1 MSRMDQPT
9 ADDVILDLLVDGVA
23 PTHENLMVAIAAYP
37 EHRDAL
43 VAFFANLAVQTALKD
58 EATSSGGS
66 VEQFAN
72 IGVSRVL
79 AHRHDAPRQAS
90 TTSVRRKSGE
100 QEVKS
105 PPPRLSQLILASG
118 LTEDQVAVR
127 VGLDSGL
134 MMKLDRR
141 RIVGRRPM
149 EMFRRIADEL
159 RIPPAHVI
167 ASATGAPIASSRG
180 NLRKAKGQIQIE
192 TETFDVAI
200 NASTLSDDLKTFW
213 LQRLADVDEPTA

>member
-9 ADDVILDLLVDGVA
+9 ADDVILDLLVDGVE
-23 PTHENLMVAIAAYP
+23 PTHENLIVAIAAYP
-37 EHRDAL
+37 QHRDAL
-43 VAFFANLAVQTALKD
+43 VAFFANLAAQTALKD
-58 EATSSGGS
+58 EMTPSECSA
-66 VEQFAN
+66 EQFAN

-79 AHRHDAPRQAS
+79 AHRHDALRQAS
-90 TTSVRRKSGE
+90 TNVDRKRGE
-100 QEVKS
+100 HEAE
-105 PPPRLSQLILASG
+105 PLPARLSQLIRVSG

-167 ASATGAPIASSRG
+167 ASVTGAPIASSRG
-180 NLRKAKGQIQIE
+180 NLRKAKEQIRIE
-192 TETFDVAI
+192 TETFEAAI
-200 NASTLSDDLKTFW
+200 KASTLSDDLKAFW
-213 LQRLADVDEPTA
+213 LQRLADEDEATA

>member
-9 ADDVILDLLVDGVA
+9 ADDVILDLLVDGVE
-23 PTHENLMVAIAAYP
+23 PTHENLTVAIAAYP
-37 EHRDAL
+37 QHRDAL
-43 VAFFANLAVQTALKD
+43 VVFFANLAVQTALEN
-58 EATSSGGS
+58 EATLSGCD

-79 AHRHDAPRQAS
+79 AGRHDAPGQTS
-90 TTSVRRKSGE
+90 TTGVCRKNGE
-100 QEVKS
+100 YEAES
-105 PPPRLSQLILASG
+105 PPPRLSQLIRASG
-118 LTEDQVAVR
+118 LSEDQVAVR

-159 RIPPAHVI
+159 RVPPAYVI

>member
-1 MSRMDQPT
+1 MTRMDQPT
-9 ADDVILDLLVDGVA
+9 ADDVILDLLVDGVE

-37 EHRDAL
+37 QYRDAL

-58 EATSSGGS
+58 ETTPSGCS

-79 AHRHDAPRQAS
+79 AHRHDAPRVAS
-90 TTSVRRKSGE
+90 MDVYGKSGG
-100 QEVKS
+100 QEAE
-105 PPPRLSQLILASG
+105 PLPQRLSQLIRASG

-134 MMKLDRR
+134 IMKLDRR

-167 ASATGAPIASSRG
+167 ASVTGAPIASSTG
-180 NLRKAKGQIQIE
+180 NLRKAKGQIKIE
-192 TETFDVAI
+192 TETFAVAI

-213 LQRLADVDEPTA
+213 LQRLADADEPTA

>member
-1 MSRMDQPT
+1 MSRMEQPT
-9 ADDVILDLLVDGVA
+9 ADDVILDLLVDGVE

-37 EHRDAL
+37 QHRDAL
-43 VAFFANLAVQTALKD
+43 VAFFANLAVQTTLKD
-58 EATSSGGS
+58 EATPSGCS

-72 IGVSRVL
+72 IGVSKVL
-79 AHRHDAPRQAS
+79 AHRHDVPRQAPTGDS
-90 TTSVRRKSGE
+90 KSGE
-100 QEVKS
+100 QEAE
-105 PPPRLSQLILASG
+105 PLPPRLSQLIRASG

-167 ASATGAPIASSRG
+167 ASVTGAPIASSRG
-180 NLRKAKGQIQIE
+180 NLRKAKGQIKTE
-192 TETFDVAI
+192 TETFEAAI
-200 NASTLSDDLKTFW
+200 NASTLSVDLKTFW
-213 LQRLADVDEPTA
+213 LQRLADADESTA

>member
-9 ADDVILDLLVDGVA
+9 ADDVILDLLVDRVE
-23 PTHENLMVAIAAYP
+23 PTHENLIVAIAAYP
-37 EHRDAL
+37 QHRDAL
-43 VAFFANLAVQTALKD
+43 VAFFANLAVQTALTD
-58 EATSSGGS
+58 ETTPSGCTA
-66 VEQFAN
+66 EQFAN

-90 TTSVRRKSGE
+90 TDVYSKSGE
-100 QEVKS
+100 QEAES
-105 PPPRLSQLILASG
+105 LPPRLSQLIHASG
-118 LTEDQVAVR
+118 LTEDHVAAR

-141 RIVGRRPM
+141 RIIGRQPM

-167 ASATGAPIASSRG
+167 ASVTGAPIASSRG
-180 NLRKAKGQIQIE
+180 NLRKAKGQIKIE
-192 TETFDVAI
+192 TETFEAAI
-200 NASTLSDDLKTFW
+200 KESTLSDDLKAFW
-213 LQRLADVDEPTA
+213 LQRLADEPTA

>member
-9 ADDVILDLLVDGVA
+9 ADDVILDLLVDGVE
-23 PTHENLMVAIAAYP
+23 PTHENLTVAIAAYP
-37 EHRDAL
+37 QHRDAL

-58 EATSSGGS
+58 ETTPSGCNA
-66 VEQFAN
+66 EQFAN

-79 AHRHDAPRQAS
+79 AHRHDAPKQAS
-90 TTSVRRKSGE
+90 TDVYSKSGE
-100 QEVKS
+100 HEAE
-105 PPPRLSQLILASG
+105 PLPLRLSHLIRASG

-149 EMFRRIADEL
+149 EVFRRIADEL
-159 RIPPAHVI
+159 SIPPAHVI
-167 ASATGAPIASSRG
+167 ASVTGVPIASSRG
-180 NLRKAKGQIQIE
+180 NLRKAKGQVKIK
-192 TETFDVAI
+192 TETFEVAI
-200 NASTLSDDLKTFW
+200 NTSTLSDDLKAFW
-213 LQRLADVDEPTA
+213 LQRLADAEEQTA

>member
-1 MSRMDQPT
+1 MNRMDHPT
-9 ADDVILDLLVDGVA
+9 ADDVILDLLVDGVE

-37 EHRDAL
+37 QHRDAL
-43 VAFFANLAVQTALKD
+43 VTFFANLAVQTALD
-58 EATSSGGS
+58 EEPTPPGCS

-79 AHRHDAPRQAS
+79 AHRHDAPGQTS
-90 TTSVRRKSGE
+90 TGVDDKSE
-100 QEVKS
+100 ELEIKS
-105 PPPRLSQLILASG
+105 MPPRLSQLIRASG
-118 LTEDQVAVR
+118 LTEDQVAAR

-149 EMFRRIADEL
+149 EMFRRISDEL
-159 RIPPAHVI
+159 HIPPAHVI
-167 ASATGAPIASSRG
+167 GSVTGAPITSSRG
-180 NLRKAKGQIQIE
+180 NLRKAKGQIKIQ

-200 NASTLSDDLKTFW
+200 NSSTLSDDLKAFW
-213 LQRLADVDEPTA
+213 LQQLADTDE

>member
-9 ADDVILDLLVDGVA
+9 ADDVILDLLVDGVE

-37 EHRDAL
+37 QHRDAL
-43 VAFFANLAVQTALKD
+43 VAFFANLAVQTALK
-58 EATSSGGS
+58 EETPSSDCS

-79 AHRHDAPRQAS
+79 AHRHDAPRQ
-90 TTSVRRKSGE
+90 TSMGVYSKSGE
-100 QEVKS
+100 HEAE
-105 PPPRLSQLILASG
+105 PLPPRLSQLIRATG

-141 RIVGRRPM
+141 RIVGRRPI

-159 RIPPAHVI
+159 SVPPAHVI
-167 ASATGAPIASSRG
+167 ASVTGAPIASSRG
-180 NLRKAKGQIQIE
+180 NLRKAKGQIKIE
-192 TETFDVAI
+192 TETFEVAI
-200 NASTLSDDLKTFW
+200 NASTLSDDLKAFW
-213 LQRLADVDEPTA
+213 LQRLADADEPTA

>member
-9 ADDVILDLLVDGVA
+9 ADDVILDLLVDGVE

-37 EHRDAL
+37 QHRDAL

-58 EATSSGGS
+58 ETTPSGCS

-79 AHRHDAPRQAS
+79 AHRHDAPRQPS
-90 TTSVRRKSGE
+90 TGIYSKSGKPE
-100 QEVKS
+100 AE
-105 PPPRLSQLILASG
+105 PLPPRLSQLIRASG

-167 ASATGAPIASSRG
+167 ASVTGAPIASSRG
-180 NLRKAKGQIQIE
+180 NLRKAKGQIKIE
-192 TETFDVAI
+192 TETFEAAI
-200 NASTLSDDLKTFW
+200 NASTLSDDLKAFW
-213 LQRLADVDEPTA
+213 LQRLADADEPTA

>member
-1 MSRMDQPT
+1 MNRMDQPT
-9 ADDVILDLLVDGVA
+9 ADDVILDLLVDGVE

-37 EHRDAL
+37 QHRDAL
-43 VAFFANLAVQTALKD
+43 AAFFANLAVQTALN
-58 EATSSGGS
+58 EEPTPSGCS

-90 TTSVRRKSGE
+90 TGVDDKSE
-100 QEVKS
+100 ELEAKS
-105 PPPRLSQLILASG
+105 KPPRLSQLIRASG

-167 ASATGAPIASSRG
+167 ASVNGAPIASSRG
-180 NLRKAKGQIQIE
+180 NLRKAKGQIKIE
-192 TETFDVAI
+192 TETFEAAI
-200 NASTLSDDLKTFW
+200 KASTLSDDLKAFW
-213 LQRLADVDEPTA
+213 LQRLADADEPTA

>member
-1 MSRMDQPT
+1 MSRMDQPA
-9 ADDVILDLLVDGVA
+9 ADDVILDLLVDGVE

-37 EHRDAL
+37 QHRDAL
-43 VAFFANLAVQTALKD
+43 VEFFANLAVQTALND
-58 EATSSGGS
+58 DSASSGCS

-90 TTSVRRKSGE
+90 TGVDDSSEELDTKSM
-100 QEVKS
+100 
-105 PPPRLSQLILASG
+105 PPRLSQLIRASG

-127 VGLDSGL
+127 VGLDLGL

-141 RIVGRRPM
+141 RIVGQRPM

-167 ASATGAPIASSRG
+167 ASVTGVPITSSRG
-180 NLRKAKGQIQIE
+180 NLRKAKGQIKIE

-200 NASTLSDDLKTFW
+200 NASTLSDDLKAFW
-213 LQRLADVDEPTA
+213 LQRLADVDEPMA